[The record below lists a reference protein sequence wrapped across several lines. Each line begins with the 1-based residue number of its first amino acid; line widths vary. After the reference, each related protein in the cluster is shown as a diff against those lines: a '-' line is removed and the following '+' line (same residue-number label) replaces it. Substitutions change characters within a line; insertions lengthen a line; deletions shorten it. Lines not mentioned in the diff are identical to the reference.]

1 VLPARNDEGIE
12 SIVINTLVRPA
23 VPTDHQQLSNL
34 IFFESRLHRHLDW
47 RSPLEWLG
55 SPFYW
60 ALEED
65 GHITAALACPTERE
79 HIAWVRLFVYSGR
92 WSAESAWNMIW
103 GTAREDIARAGGAQV
118 AAIAIQPWFQDV
130 LTGSGFE
137 SHQQIVMLEWRLQ
150 SSTALAGAAS
160 LKRTHIQ
167 DGIRIRRMTEADLPQ
182 VEKTDVSSFDP
193 LWQNPLETIRRAF
206 SQALYATVAENEQ
219 GIIGYQ
225 LSTGGGQRAH
235 LARLAVHPDVQGKG
249 AGRAL
254 LNDLFRYI
262 TYAGISRLSV
272 NTQSD
277 NRASLNLYQR
287 TGFLRTGEEY
297 PVYTFHVPVS
307 S

>member
-1 VLPARNDEGIE
+1 M
-12 SIVINTLVRPA
+12 INTLIRPA
-23 VPTDHQQLSNL
+23 RPKDHQQLSNL

-55 SPFYW
+55 APFYW

-65 GHITAALACPTERE
+65 GQITAALACPPERE
-79 HIAWVRLFVYSGR
+79 GIAWVRLFVYTGR
-92 WSAESAWNMIW
+92 WSAESAWGPIW
-103 GTAREDIARAGGAQV
+103 ATAREEIARAGGARV

-130 LTGSGFE
+130 LAASGFE
-137 SHQQIVMLEWRLQ
+137 NRQQIVMLEWRQ
-150 SSTALAGAAS
+150 QTSGGLAGAVSAP
-160 LKRTHIQ
+160 
-167 DGIRIRRMTEADLPQ
+167 GIRIRRMTEDDLPE
-182 VEKTDVSSFDP
+182 VEKTDAASFDP
-193 LWQNPLETIRRAF
+193 LWQNPLETIRKAF
-206 SQALYATVAENEQ
+206 AQALYVTVAENER

-235 LARLAVHPDVQGKG
+235 LARLAVHPAVQGKG

-277 NRASLNLYQR
+277 NQASLSLYQR
-287 TGFLRTGEEY
+287 TGFVRTGEEY
-297 PVYTFHVPVS
+297 PVYTFDVPAYP
-307 S
+307 